1 MHSTIKKNNTFIHN
15 QDISDMKGYIY
26 ITNNTSGKQTLVDLK
41 ELEDFVIENSK
52 KIQSWKEA
60 VSNWSWRHRNDMDK

>member
-1 MHSTIKKNNTFIHN
+1 
-15 QDISDMKGYIY
+15 MKGYIY